1 MAATASLP
9 SSSLSPSQSLS
20 SSQSSE
26 GSCSFVVVEKTSSMD
41 KNAQVS
47 QLNGEEKQEVK
58 LKNESPVEAGSA
70 SHEDLIQRVQGL
82 TLENEELKGVLVQ
95 NNKLLEEYFQ
105 DLAGM
110 QKNQKQANETLRK
123 GYDQAKEVV
132 KKLREKNQSLKTELK
147 SEQIKNQQL
156 EEQMKKFKEDK
167 LNQSS
172 SEVESKP
179 STPKQLQSLN
189 QEIKR
194 LEGEKAML
202 EINNSKL
209 QEHISCL
216 RTSLHEAEKSTM
228 EGDECETLVSMGSLI
243 PSSDQT
249 SMESMQSR
257 YSKLETDK
265 EILLVDLQKITIEKE
280 QIQQQYQNLEEEHK
294 LLTKHLAELEQIKTL
309 DNAAVVESG
318 QVTELSCQ
326 LQKQT
331 ESLKTL
337 KEELDSV
344 KEERVEFKKRVDE
357 LVDELTKERSKA
369 ERTLLQANHSSS
381 ETTQH
386 VEQEG
391 ADIKKLN
398 EEIFNLTHERDSYKK
413 ELDALQTHLEAAKA
427 SAEDAFGKV
436 EDTEM
441 NKKYT
446 ELKHQVLMFEK
457 REAEILARENALLQE
472 KEEAQRRESAENEE
486 IEQMEQLLQNYKDK
500 EKMAQEA
507 VKQHLASQAKL
518 KDEVGK
524 LRQQMETEKLEFQK
538 QLDNLMQER
547 DTYKAKAE
555 EMHTPT
561 SEDKPSQEEVLGDAD
576 LKEKYLRVKKQLWK
590 YQERDNYIQ
599 DKENA
604 LLEKE
609 KAYTQTLVKQ
619 GKDLQRQ
626 LAEVRVKE
634 EALTQEKQR
643 HEEEIK
649 ILKKQLGE
657 THEHEV
663 LLLKE
668 DLHTKS
674 QEMAAVQTNEKCLR
688 EQLLKLQLENQ
699 NLSVECEKCRADCK
713 KQEEET
719 QSVKRRLS
727 ETHEQEYLLL
737 KEQLRNKELAL
748 ETSQTSEEHMKAQVT
763 QLIQENDSLG
773 IELERLKEDLQQQEN
788 LYQDHLHKV
797 TQDSEHQ
804 RSKRDDMIKALRT
817 QLATN
822 EKEFHKCRAHIDK
835 SNAST
840 RDLQS
845 KLEQLRAEN
854 QELVESYNS
863 VLDSNKRH
871 ERKEEDLVNHLRE
884 SDRLVEKLKE
894 DAALK
899 ERELSELREERYDLE
914 KQQEEKNQILNHQL
928 EVYKRDFEA
937 ERAARETEHG
947 EKLQLRDDIRQL
959 QQENQYFQDQMDRL
973 GNLQM
978 HEMQRRHGSYVPE
991 AHESQQQR
999 GWFDFPLGYFG
1010 GRQDEIPRNPEGHR
1024 QEEPPVFGPQGDWIC
1039 PTCNRSFDD
1048 FNTLQLHAV
1057 GCNGVSP
1064 APVNQCPICMEVFPE
1079 IDTLEIHAQECGN

>member
-1 MAATASLP
+1 MAARSA
-9 SSSLSPSQSLS
+9 
-20 SSQSSE
+20 
-26 GSCSFVVVEKTSSMD
+26 
-41 KNAQVS
+41 N
-47 QLNGEEKQEVK
+47 QE
-58 LKNESPVEAGSA
+58 N
-70 SHEDLIQRVQGL
+70 LIQRVQEL
-82 TLENEELKGVLVQ
+82 TKENKKLRGVLVQ
-95 NNKLLEEYFQ
+95 NDK
-105 DLAGM
+105 M
-110 QKNQKQANETLRK
+110 
-123 GYDQAKEVV
+123 
-132 KKLREKNQSLKTELK
+132 LK
-147 SEQIKNQQL
+147 IL
-156 EEQMKKFKEDK
+156 EEQVKKHIGEK
-167 LNQSS
+167 LSQSS

-189 QEIKR
+189 EEVKR

-202 EINNSKL
+202 QINISKV

-216 RTSLHEAEKSTM
+216 RTALHEAEKSTI
-228 EGDECETLVSMGSLI
+228 EGDERETLVSMGSLI

-265 EILLVDLQKITIEKE
+265 EILLVNLQKLKIEKE
-280 QIQQQYQNLEEEHK
+280 QIQQQYENLEEEHK

-326 LQKQT
+326 LEKQT
-331 ESLKTL
+331 ESERTL
-337 KEELDSV
+337 KEELDAV
-344 KEERVEFKKRVDE
+344 KEERDEFKKRVDE
-357 LVDELTKERSKA
+357 LVDDLTKAR
-369 ERTLLQANHSSS
+369 
-381 ETTQH
+381 
-386 VEQEG
+386 
-391 ADIKKLN
+391 
-398 EEIFNLTHERDSYKK
+398 
-413 ELDALQTHLEAAKA
+413 
-427 SAEDAFGKV
+427 AEDAFGKG

-457 REAEILARENALLQE
+457 REVEIVARENALFRE

-500 EKMAQEA
+500 EKVAQEA
-507 VKQHLASQAKL
+507 VNKLLASQAKL
-518 KDEVGK
+518 GDEVGK

-538 QLDNLMQER
+538 QLDDLMQER

-804 RSKRDDMIKALRT
+804 RSKRDDIIKALRT
-817 QLATN
+817 QLATT
-822 EKEFHKCRAHIDK
+822 EKEFHKAQAHIDK

-840 RDLQS
+840 RDLHS
-845 KLEQLRAEN
+845 KLEQLRAKN
-854 QELVESYNS
+854 QELVESHNS

-871 ERKEEDLVNHLRE
+871 ERNEEDLAIHLRE

-899 ERELSELREERYDLE
+899 ERELNELKEERYDLE

-1039 PTCNRSFDD
+1039 PTCHRSFDD

>member
-518 KDEVGK
+518 GDEVGK

-538 QLDNLMQER
+538 QLDDLMQER

-555 EMHTPT
+555 EMHTAT

-609 KAYTQTLVKQ
+609 KAYTQTVSKKIN
-619 GKDLQRQ
+619 G
-626 LAEVRVKE
+626 EVP
-634 EALTQEKQR
+634 
-643 HEEEIK
+643 
-649 ILKKQLGE
+649 
-657 THEHEV
+657 
-663 LLLKE
+663 
-668 DLHTKS
+668 S
-674 QEMAAVQTNEKCLR
+674 
-688 EQLLKLQLENQ
+688 
-699 NLSVECEKCRADCK
+699 
-713 KQEEET
+713 
-719 QSVKRRLS
+719 
-727 ETHEQEYLLL
+727 
-737 KEQLRNKELAL
+737 
-748 ETSQTSEEHMKAQVT
+748 
-763 QLIQENDSLG
+763 
-773 IELERLKEDLQQQEN
+773 
-788 LYQDHLHKV
+788 HK
-797 TQDSEHQ
+797 
-804 RSKRDDMIKALRT
+804 
-817 QLATN
+817 
-822 EKEFHKCRAHIDK
+822 
-835 SNAST
+835 
-840 RDLQS
+840 
-845 KLEQLRAEN
+845 
-854 QELVESYNS
+854 
-863 VLDSNKRH
+863 
-871 ERKEEDLVNHLRE
+871 
-884 SDRLVEKLKE
+884 
-894 DAALK
+894 
-899 ERELSELREERYDLE
+899 
-914 KQQEEKNQILNHQL
+914 
-928 EVYKRDFEA
+928 
-937 ERAARETEHG
+937 
-947 EKLQLRDDIRQL
+947 
-959 QQENQYFQDQMDRL
+959 
-973 GNLQM
+973 
-978 HEMQRRHGSYVPE
+978 
-991 AHESQQQR
+991 
-999 GWFDFPLGYFG
+999 
-1010 GRQDEIPRNPEGHR
+1010 DEITMHIFTW
-1024 QEEPPVFGPQGDWIC
+1024 VFLLVGFLTKAPLSWEVD
-1039 PTCNRSFDD
+1039 SFW
-1048 FNTLQLHAV
+1048 L
-1057 GCNGVSP
+1057 
-1064 APVNQCPICMEVFPE
+1064 
-1079 IDTLEIHAQECGN
+1079 